1 METFRKENILD
12 ENMLNG
18 INGSLT
24 WLDKKISEL
33 EDIAI
38 ETIQNETKKIIK
50 RKENE
55 QKITNKQS
63 IGEL

>member
-38 ETIQNETKKIIK
+38 ETIQNETKK
-50 RKENE
+50 
-55 QKITNKQS
+55 
-63 IGEL
+63 